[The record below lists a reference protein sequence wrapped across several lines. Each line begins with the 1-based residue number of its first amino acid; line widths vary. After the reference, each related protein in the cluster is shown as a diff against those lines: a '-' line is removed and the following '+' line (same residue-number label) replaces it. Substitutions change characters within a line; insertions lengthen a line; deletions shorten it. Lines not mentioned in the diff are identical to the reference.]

1 MLPSRT
7 GLAVSS
13 VATVFK
19 LLWWRD
25 EAGLDLRG
33 LQWLCLPELVCHGL
47 GAGLFAERS
56 MLGRTALWDIHDEAP
71 YAAAP
76 RRRSGPA
83 RTSCRPGSP
92 PVPRWAGSA
101 RTTRSS
107 GCVVR
112 C

>member
-13 VATVFK
+13 VATFFK

-47 GAGLFAERS
+47 GAGRFAERS

-71 YAAAP
+71 FGPPLDALDAGP
-76 RRRSGPA
+76 DLCRR
-83 RTSCRPGSP
+83 GSP
-92 PVPRWAGSA
+92 PVRRWAGCA
-101 RTTRSS
+101 PTTPSS
-107 GCVVR
+107 RCAVR